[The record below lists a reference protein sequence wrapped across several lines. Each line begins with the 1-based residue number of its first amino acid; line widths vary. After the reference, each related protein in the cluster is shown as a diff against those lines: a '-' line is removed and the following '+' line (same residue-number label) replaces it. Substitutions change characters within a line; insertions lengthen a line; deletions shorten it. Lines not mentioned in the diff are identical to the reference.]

1 LQEPTKLAEIAR
13 TAIQLMHYEGIE
25 AAAATGDP
33 GLLVSVPNA
42 HCVRGCYRCLLSYY
56 NQLDHELID
65 RTDEAA
71 LALLLRLTRCI
82 VTSAHAPGSTT
93 ASPWHEA
100 IKKWGLPVPSGTPLL
115 AEGSEFSLVWK
126 EHRVV
131 ATTEAPNSETAKVL
145 SDMAFDVVV
154 LPASPQAEAPRE
166 LLEALGVSA

>member
-1 LQEPTKLAEIAR
+1 
-13 TAIQLMHYEGIE
+13 MHYEGID
-25 AAAATGDP
+25 AAAASGDP
-33 GLLVSVPNA
+33 GLLVSVPHA

-71 LALLLRLTRCI
+71 LALLLRLTRCTVI
-82 VTSAHAPGSTT
+82 PTLASGSTQ

-100 IKKWGLPVPSGTPLL
+100 IRDWGLPAPSGTPLI

-131 ATTEAPNSETAKVL
+131 ATTESINNETAKVI
-145 SDMAFDVVV
+145 SDMAFSVVV
-154 LPASPQAEAPRE
+154 LPATPPIKPPRE
-166 LLEALGVSA
+166 LLEALGVSE